1 MLIGHLLKLT
11 QLNNLIMKKLSKIDK
26 RVWDFY
32 ISNITSIKK
41 KTFTNKFIKQEK
53 NVGCKVLKTNLN
65 FNINKNI
72 IRELRNNKLEID
84 ATLDLHG
91 RTALE
96 AKTELSN
103 FIKNCYKNNLKN
115 IVIITGKG
123 KNNKGIIKT
132 NTPSWLKEEII
143 SRFIVGFETMPDK
156 KGGQGALFI
165 KLKNKNKYN
174 NDYEKKSS

>member
-1 MLIGHLLKLT
+1 
-11 QLNNLIMKKLSKIDK
+11 MKKLTKNDK
-26 RVWDFY
+26 RVWNFY
-32 ISNITSIKK
+32 VSNKASIKK
-41 KTFTNKFIKQEK
+41 KNFTTQFIKHEA
-53 NVGCKVLKTNLN
+53 NDVYKVLKTNLH
-65 FNINKNI
+65 FNVNKNI
-72 IRELRNNKLEID
+72 IRELKNNKLEIN

-96 AKTELSN
+96 AKTELNN

-143 SRFIVGFETMPDK
+143 SRFIVGFESMPDK

-165 KLKNKNKYN
+165 KLKNKNKYS
-174 NDYEKKSS
+174 NDY